1 MTKIKDENEA
11 VEGLTIDGGGGQ
23 RCLGDAGLHHDLEPM
38 LLGEPLVPLLAGL
51 GHPLAEGLADLR
63 VDDVADVLPRH
74 LADLPQHGEA
84 VHDDLVGEPEV
95 QDEVQRQV
103 LVLGQSDVL
112 DLVAEDGL

>member
-11 VEGLTIDGGGGQ
+11 GEGLTIDGGGGQ

-74 LADLPQHGEA
+74 LADLPQHGER
-84 VHDDLVGEPEV
+84 VHDVRVAQAEGE
-95 QDEVQRQV
+95 DEVKLQA
-103 LVLGQSDVL
+103 LVLRD
-112 DLVAEDGL
+112 

>member
-11 VEGLTIDGGGGQ
+11 GEGLTIDGGGGQ

-63 VDDVADVLPRH
+63 VDDVQMYCLGILRIS
-74 LADLPQHGEA
+74 LSTG
-84 VHDDLVGEPEV
+84 
-95 QDEVQRQV
+95 RQSTTT
-103 LVLGQSDVL
+103 L
-112 DLVAEDGL
+112 

>member
-11 VEGLTIDGGGGQ
+11 GEGLTIDGGGGQ

-74 LADLPQHGEA
+74 LADLAHDGEA
-84 VHDDLVGEPEV
+84 VLDGLVAEAEV
-95 QDEVQRQV
+95 QDEVEGEV
-103 LVLGQSDVL
+103 LVVGDGDDLDVL
-112 DLVAEDGL
+112 AGDGL